1 MLTEGLGSDSSPE
14 IERDA
19 PSTGGL
25 KFRALL
31 VRLNG
36 GSHGGASCPIRSTRN
51 LKTGLIRFGML
62 EAFPAGPIIDLLA
75 DFRHQYPTI
84 EVKLEEGTSEENTSR
99 VRRGLL
105 EVASAQMV

>member
-1 MLTEGLGSDSSPE
+1 MYDCRIHFWDSEMVMLTEGLGSDSSPE

-36 GSHGGASCPIRSTRN
+36 GSHGGASC
-51 LKTGLIRFGML
+51 LI
-62 EAFPAGPIIDLLA
+62 
-75 DFRHQYPTI
+75 
-84 EVKLEEGTSEENTSR
+84 
-99 VRRGLL
+99 
-105 EVASAQMV
+105 

>member
-1 MLTEGLGSDSSPE
+1 MLIEGLGSDSSSE

-36 GSHGGASCPIRSTRN
+36 GSHGGASCPI
-51 LKTGLIRFGML
+51 
-62 EAFPAGPIIDLLA
+62 
-75 DFRHQYPTI
+75 
-84 EVKLEEGTSEENTSR
+84 
-99 VRRGLL
+99 
-105 EVASAQMV
+105 

>member
-1 MLTEGLGSDSSPE
+1 MVMLTEGLGSDSSPE

-36 GSHGGASCPIRSTRN
+36 GSHGGASCPI
-51 LKTGLIRFGML
+51 
-62 EAFPAGPIIDLLA
+62 
-75 DFRHQYPTI
+75 
-84 EVKLEEGTSEENTSR
+84 
-99 VRRGLL
+99 
-105 EVASAQMV
+105 